1 MKWVELKNSKYG
13 TLLVLRERR
22 SGRLGTALKVL
33 LSSLL
38 LGATLRLNLLGL
50 MLLDQ
55 IVQKFRLKLKNKIR
69 LRTLIV

>member
-22 SGRLGTALKVL
+22 NGRLGTALKVL
-33 LSSLL
+33 LTSLL
-38 LGATLRLNLLGL
+38 LGVTLRLNDFVGF

-55 IVQKFRLKLKNKIR
+55 IVQNFSLKLVNY
-69 LRTLIV
+69 RTKYGT